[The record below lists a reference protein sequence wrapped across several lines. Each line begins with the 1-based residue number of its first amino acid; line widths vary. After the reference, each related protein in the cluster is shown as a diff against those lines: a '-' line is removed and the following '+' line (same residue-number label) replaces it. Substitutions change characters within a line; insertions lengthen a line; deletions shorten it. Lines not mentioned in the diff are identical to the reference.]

1 MDKEKYTIMIPSV
14 YIAKDDEST
23 HRIEGL
29 TIVVEDRP
37 GLLGDL
43 LRSIS
48 DLRLNILRID
58 HSERKDGEL
67 CIYIVFEL
75 PADLLSRK
83 KEVMDEVTKRLLSF
97 KEVKRVEPADKRGR
111 VIFLKGIGGYEFLGE
126 PAIVIGKANML
137 GFTIELSKSLG
148 KDVARLAIHHI
159 AKSIG
164 ETAGMLYLKK
174 TGMKT
179 IDDALLLMKYI
190 LEGSSWVRKM
200 DLSIITP
207 EAFQLALEDP
217 WECLVVGKDR
227 NLWDEPY
234 FVISVFRGYLEYLF
248 GNIDFSYVVK
258 WRDGSCEVKITVK
271 RLLK

>member
-1 MDKEKYTIMIPSV
+1 MEKEKYTIMFPSI
-14 YIAKDDEST
+14 YLAKDDEST
-23 HRIEGL
+23 QRIEGL

-43 LRSIS
+43 SRSIS

-67 CIYIVFEL
+67 CIYIVFEV
-75 PADLLSRK
+75 PANLLSRK
-83 KEVMDEVTKRLLSF
+83 KEVIDEVTKRLLSF

-111 VIFLKGIGGYEFLGE
+111 IIFLKGIGGYESLGE
-126 PAIVIGKANML
+126 PAIIIGKANML

-148 KDVARLAIHHI
+148 KDIARLAIHHI

-164 ETAGMLYLKK
+164 ETAGKLYLEK

-190 LEGSSWVRKM
+190 LEGSSWVRKAEV
-200 DLSIITP
+200 SIITP
-207 EAFQLALEDP
+207 EAFQLALQNP
-217 WECLVVGKDR
+217 WECIVVGKDR

-234 FVISVFRGYLEYLF
+234 FVISALRGYLEYLF
-248 GNIDFSYVVK
+248 GNIDFSYMVK
-258 WRDGSCEVKITVK
+258 WREGSCEVNIMIK

>member
-1 MDKEKYTIMIPSV
+1 MEKEKYRIMFPGI
-14 YIAKDDEST
+14 YLAKDDEST
-23 HRIEGL
+23 QRIEGL

-58 HSERKDGEL
+58 HSERKDSEL
-67 CIYIVFEL
+67 CIYIVFEV
-75 PADLLSRK
+75 PANLLSRK
-83 KEVMDEVTKRLLSF
+83 KEVIDEVTKRLLSF
-97 KEVKRVEPADKRGR
+97 KEVKRVEPADKTGR

-126 PAIVIGKANML
+126 PAIIIGKANML

-148 KDVARLAIHHI
+148 KDVAWLAIHHI

-164 ETAGMLYLKK
+164 ETAGKLYLEKA
-174 TGMKT
+174 GIKT

-217 WECLVVGKDR
+217 WECIVVGKDR

-234 FVISVFRGYLEYLF
+234 FVISALRGYLEYLF
-248 GNIDFSYVVK
+248 GNIDISYMVK